1 MITLSQVRNT
11 SSGIKEYVICHKEYE
26 RRHTPAQR
34 RECSATSS
42 GIEAKLL
49 EASARYRRSD
59 VLQRFEILVRRPES
73 YGAYDN
79 IFSPKCVTHVT
90 NALNTSF
97 VYLIFNLLAAGPAGP
112 AERAR
117 EKDIGWALLQAGLAC
132 VLTNLFLI
140 NLPNR
145 NAVFATTRGVVTW
158 SPVRQK

>member
-1 MITLSQVRNT
+1 
-11 SSGIKEYVICHKEYE
+11 
-26 RRHTPAQR
+26 
-34 RECSATSS
+34 
-42 GIEAKLL
+42 L

-59 VLQRFEILVRRPES
+59 VLQHFEILVRRPES

-90 NALNTSF
+90 NALNTSL
-97 VYLIFNLLAAGPAGP
+97 VYLIFNLLAAGPA
-112 AERAR
+112 AR

-145 NAVFATTRGVVTW
+145 NAVFATTRLVVIYHCHRAAKLVVKLVVQQLDHEW
-158 SPVRQK
+158 VRPVSYCDVFPLHHSG